1 MKRIVPFSLAV
12 VSFGMLLTAC
22 GGTHGLRDNVPKL
35 SSHTDKS
42 VTAYAECAS
51 GKWKVLAPAVSVTNK
66 DGAASISA
74 TGDKDGAR
82 ELLDVTPDATG
93 AQVVMYED
101 QNAKKDYDVHYR
113 EEANGCL

>member
-1 MKRIVPFSLAV
+1 MKRIAPFSLAV
-12 VSFGMLLTAC
+12 VSIAAMLAAC

-42 VTAYAECAS
+42 ATAYAECAS
-51 GKWKVLAPAVSVTNK
+51 GKWRALAPAVNVTSK
-66 DGAASISA
+66 DDVTSISA

-82 ELLDVTPDATG
+82 ELLDVTTDGTG
-93 AQVVMYED
+93 AQVVMYEN